1 MKPFDEVI
9 VDCID
14 QISVTFTDLIT
25 WVKLTIVTLFIYLDL
40 PITTYKT
47 IAYMISFD
55 TVLSIIVI
63 LRLNEKYDTG
73 KFLWKFIVKLLYLT
87 VPIIIAVMA
96 KELELDFKSI
106 VKLSI
111 KLLFFNEVLSI
122 LTHIGSISKKERLVQ
137 NDVFLFF
144 IKLAKKVFLDHIK
157 NYFSNQNKKE

>member
-14 QISVTFTDLIT
+14 QILITFTDLIT
-25 WVKLTIVTLFIYLDL
+25 WIKLIIITLLINLDL
-40 PITTYKT
+40 PITIYKT
-47 IAYMISFD
+47 IAYMILFD
-55 TVLSIIVI
+55 TVLSIVAR
-63 LRLNEKYDTG
+63 LRLNEKYDAD

-87 VPIIIAVMA
+87 VPIVIAGMA

-111 KLLFFNEVLSI
+111 ILLFFNEVLSI
-122 LTHIGSISKKERLVQ
+122 LTHIGSISMKKRLEQ

-144 IKLAKKVFLDHIK
+144 ISLTKNVFLNHIK
-157 NYFSNQNKKE
+157 NYFSNQNKKK